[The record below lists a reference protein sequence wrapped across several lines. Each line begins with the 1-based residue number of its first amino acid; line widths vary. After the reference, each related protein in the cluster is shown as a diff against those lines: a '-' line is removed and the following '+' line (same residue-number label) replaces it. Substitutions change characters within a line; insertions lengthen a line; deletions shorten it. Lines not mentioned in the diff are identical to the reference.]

1 MTPSEA
7 NEPVRIGLVGLGGH
21 GNTIQQACEQ
31 ASNLDVIAVY
41 DPNKEAAAL
50 AATRFGCYNAISFEE
65 LIRMDQL
72 EAVVLV
78 TPNHL
83 HRKQVLAALEA
94 DLHVF
99 VEKPLASNLD
109 EGMTMISKAEAK
121 GRVLMVGHNM
131 RFWKTARKARACLES
146 GELGQVIST
155 EIHFSAPTG
164 MRLPVDSWRRKPDLV
179 PILPVTQLA
188 IHAFDLVHYLLGYI
202 EEVTAYAQ
210 SAITRDDLVDSSC
223 AIFRVSGG
231 SLGTMISNYCTQ
243 ELFSLRIA
251 GTRGTLQLQPG
262 SFTFTPLAFAE
273 AMPTHPGAPI
283 EVRDEFNGFE
293 SYRLIMEAFGEAVAE
308 HTLPETDGW
317 VGLQSLAVVEAM
329 QRSAAASGTPWLVER
344 FKSASLDSAG
354 ASTVTL

>member
-1 MTPSEA
+1 MTSSETK
-7 NEPVRIGLVGLGGH
+7 EPVRIGLVGLGGH
-21 GNTIQQACEQ
+21 GRTMQQACED
-31 ASNLDVIAVY
+31 AANLDVVAVF
-41 DPNKEAAAL
+41 DPEKEEAAL
-50 AATRFGCYNAISFEE
+50 AASRFDCYNAVSFEE

-72 EAVVLV
+72 DAVVLV
-78 TPNHL
+78 TPNPM

-109 EGMTMISKAEAK
+109 EGMAMISKAEAK

-131 RFWKTARKARACLES
+131 RFWHTARKARACLES

-164 MRLPVDSWRRKPDLV
+164 MRLPVDSWRRKPELV

-202 EEVTAYAQ
+202 EEVTTYAH
-210 SAITRDDLVDSSC
+210 SAITRDELIDSTC
-223 AIFRVSGG
+223 AIFRVNGG

-251 GTRGTLQLQPG
+251 GTRGTLVLMPDK
-262 SFTFTPLAFAE
+262 FTFTPLAFAE
-273 AMPTHPGAPI
+273 AMPANPVAPI
-283 EVRDEFNGFE
+283 EELDSSRGFD
-293 SYRLIMEAFGEAVAE
+293 SYRLIMEAFGTSVSE

-317 VGLQSLAVVEAM
+317 VGLQALSVVEAM

-344 FKSASLDSAG
+344 FKSASLSGAG
-354 ASTVTL
+354 ASTEAL